1 MTKAAPT
8 LLLLALLALLA
19 GPAYA
24 QTQPPPDDG
33 GVPASQ
39 PPPTLPIDQVPTGT
53 AFDGNGMWV
62 WYLSKSN
69 RGNLDSIAARA
80 RRAGVTTLFIKS
92 SDGTH
97 TWSQFS
103 SRLVKALHKRGLRA
117 CAWGYVYGRN
127 PRDEARAART
137 AILRG

>member
-19 GPAYA
+19 APAYA
-24 QTQPPPDDG
+24 QTQTPPDDG
-33 GVPASQ
+33 DVPSSQ

-69 RGNLDSIAARA
+69 RGNLDSSAARA

-92 SDGTH
+92 SDGPNV
-97 TWSQFS
+97 WNQFS
-103 SRLVKALHKRGLRA
+103 SAVVKGL
-117 CAWGYVYGRN
+117 
-127 PRDEARAART
+127 
-137 AILRG
+137 